1 MALAAGAND
10 RAAII
15 YMAKGYETG
24 IGIGTVRYGIQ
35 STVQL
40 VVLLEV
46 CDGHWYWYS
55 KVWYLVYNVACG
67 LIGGV

>member
-24 IGIGTVRYGIQ
+24 IGIGTVRYGI
-35 STVQL
+35 
-40 VVLLEV
+40 
-46 CDGHWYWYS
+46 
-55 KVWYLVYNVACG
+55 
-67 LIGGV
+67 

>member
-35 STVQL
+35 STTQL
-40 VVLLEV
+40 VVLLGV
-46 CDGHWYWYS
+46 CDGHWYS
-55 KVWYLVYNVACG
+55 KVWYLVYSVACG